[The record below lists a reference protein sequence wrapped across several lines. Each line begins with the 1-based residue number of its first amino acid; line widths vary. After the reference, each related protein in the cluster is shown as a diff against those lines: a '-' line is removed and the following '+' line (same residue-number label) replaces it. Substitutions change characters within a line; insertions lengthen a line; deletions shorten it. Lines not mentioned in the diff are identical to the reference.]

1 VLRWGLGFGAP
12 PGTARVHP
20 RADRDA
26 PSALS
31 ALSTG
36 AAAAADLG
44 SPQLQ
49 LFCMATKLH
58 LNLLHERRN
67 QAQSAMAEERGGVS
81 ED

>member
-20 RADRDA
+20 HADRDA

-36 AAAAADLG
+36 AAAAAG
-44 SPQLQ
+44 SPQLLQ

-58 LNLLHERRN
+58 LNLFHERRN
-67 QAQSAMAEERGGVS
+67 QAQFAMAEERGRVS